1 MRYFRLALALMLF
14 AQAYETQQ
22 WFYLLFG
29 LFFLMQA
36 LFNLGCGAA
45 GCAARLTTKTK
56 NKNNTSIRVIK
67 NGIC

>member
-1 MRYFRLALALMLF
+1 MRYFRLALSLMLF
-14 AQAYETQQ
+14 AQAYETEQ

-45 GCAARLTTKTK
+45 GCNVNYK
-56 NKNNTSIRVIK
+56 NKK
-67 NGIC
+67 QE

>member
-1 MRYFRLALALMLF
+1 MKSLLFKNWHWMRYFRLALALMLF

-36 LFNLGCGAA
+36 LLNLGCGAA
-45 GCAARLTTKTK
+45 GCNVNYK
-56 NKNNTSIRVIK
+56 NKK
-67 NGIC
+67 QE